1 MIENKFE
8 WIRQE
13 YESIFEDGS
22 EAMSVSRDKIHKYLG
37 TTMDSTV
44 SGIDRISMLEY
55 IHEILAEFDKMDPN
69 NRGTNSSEAPVNMFK
84 VDKNCENLSTD
95 KAK

>member
-1 MIENKFE
+1 MEGYKSNPYDPWVTNKIIKNKRMKTCFHVNDWKLSHKIPKVIENKFE

-22 EAMSVSRDKIHKYLG
+22 EAMSVSRDKIHKYHG

-44 SGIDRISMLEY
+44 SGIERISMLEY
-55 IHEILAEFDKMDPN
+55 IH
-69 NRGTNSSEAPVNMFK
+69 
-84 VDKNCENLSTD
+84 
-95 KAK
+95 